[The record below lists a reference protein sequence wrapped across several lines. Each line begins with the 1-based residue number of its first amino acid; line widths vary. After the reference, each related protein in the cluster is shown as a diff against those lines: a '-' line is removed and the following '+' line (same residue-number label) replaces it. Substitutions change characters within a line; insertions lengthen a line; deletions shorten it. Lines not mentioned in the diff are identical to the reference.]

1 MKWAIIHISY
11 YFTFYLAGEYLK
23 LPSEVFIYK
32 QLQCIL
38 SLHKINILL
47 LIAGKIIKS
56 VPGKLMK
63 EVNN

>member
-1 MKWAIIHISY
+1 MRY
-11 YFTFYLAGEYLK
+11 M
-23 LPSEVFIYK
+23 IY
-32 QLQCIL
+32 
-38 SLHKINILL
+38 LHKINILL